1 MAVPDILAFVR
12 IDELTDKQRSALK
25 ARLLARQ
32 RQLKFATRA
41 IDRALRE
48 LEKKPKRARRKAAR
62 RHR

>member
-12 IDELTDKQRSALK
+12 IDQLTDKERSALK
-25 ARLLARQ
+25 ERLLARQ

-41 IDRALRE
+41 IDRALRA
-48 LEKKPKRARRKAAR
+48 LQKRPKRAKRKAAR